1 MAQGEVRNYA
11 VNARSTDTHG
21 RVMCNVRN
29 HHFVID
35 GPVQNGCPGEEVTP
49 AELFLTGIAACGV
62 ELLQAFAKADRVPLR
77 GVKVEIDGVLDRGN
91 PVRSDLSVLNSV
103 HLRFQL
109 AGVTEA
115 QGAALIDR
123 FKNR

>member
-62 ELLQAFAKADRVPLR
+62 ELLQSFAKAEQVPLS
-77 GVKVEIDGVLDRGN
+77 GVRVEIDGTLDRGN

-103 HLRFQL
+103 HLRFNL
-109 AGVTEA
+109 RGVTEA
-115 QGAALIDR
+115 QGAALIQR

>member
-1 MAQGEVRNYA
+1 MAQSEVRNYA
-11 VNARSTDTHG
+11 VRARSTDTHG
-21 RVMCNVRN
+21 RVMCSVRN

-62 ELLQAFAKADRVPLR
+62 ELIQAFAKSDQVPLS

-91 PVRSDLSVLNSV
+91 PVRSDLSVLNAV
-103 HLRFQL
+103 HLRFQF
-109 AGVTEA
+109 AGVTSTQA
-115 QGAALIDR
+115 AALIDR
-123 FKNR
+123 FKKR

>member
-1 MAQGEVRNYA
+1 MTQGEVRNYA

-21 RVMCNVRN
+21 RVLCNVRN

-49 AELFLTGIAACGV
+49 AELFLSGIAACGV
-62 ELLQAFAKADRVPLR
+62 ELLQSFAKADQVPLR
-77 GVKVEIDGVLDRGN
+77 GVSVEIDGTLDRGN

-103 HLRFQL
+103 HLRFSL
-109 AGVTEA
+109 RGGTEA
-115 QGAALIDR
+115 QGAALIQR